1 MIDGSITGVHSKI
14 TSSEQPSFLVYI
26 PICCLVDLRIRL
38 TTAHYMGMR
47 FGPFFPIR
55 DNHDF
60 SIVVERN
67 PHQYRCMSLSQN
79 LDFGGEKKRGDF
91 TIILTVD
98 GSIPLFERSNA

>member
-38 TTAHYMGMR
+38 AHGNAFR
-47 FGPFFPIR
+47 VIFFRSR

-60 SIVVERN
+60 SSVVECN
-67 PHQYRCMSLSQN
+67 PHQYRCLSLSQN
-79 LDFGGEKKRGDF
+79 LDFGGEKKTWR
-91 TIILTVD
+91 
-98 GSIPLFERSNA
+98 P

>member
-1 MIDGSITGVHSKI
+1 MVPLQVSTVKSQAANNHPFWCIFLFVVWLIYELGWL
-14 TSSEQPSFLVYI
+14 QP
-26 PICCLVDLRIRL
+26 
-38 TTAHYMGMR
+38 TTWECVSGH
-47 FGPFFPIR
+47 FFPIR

-91 TIILTVD
+91 TIILIVD